1 MEKLILLMVI
11 FGTCCAAPQDL
22 SGKVFV
28 FPKETNTDCVVLMTP
43 KTRFNSVT
51 TCLRYQSDLSRTYGI
66 FSLATPTFNNDFLIY
81 KINAESHINL
91 HARGEN
97 AGFSS
102 LKLDANTWHSMCATW
117 DSYTGLAQ
125 LWVDGKATT
134 KKFVQTGAII
144 GAPIAIL
151 GQEQDTYGGGFD
163 AKQSFIGMITD
174 FHMWD
179 TVIPTCEIR
188 RYMEDKHFSPGNVFS
203 WKALDF
209 QVKGQ
214 VLMELVSEVM

>member
-28 FPKETNTDCVVLMTP
+28 FPKETNTDRVVLMTP

-51 TCLRYQSDLSRTYGI
+51 TCVRYQSDLSRTYGI
-66 FSLATPTFNNDFLIY
+66 FSLATTTFNNDFVIY
-81 KINAESHINL
+81 KSNAESDIELCSGWESRL
-91 HARGEN
+91 H
-97 AGFSS
+97 
-102 LKLDANTWHSMCATW
+102 
-117 DSYTGLAQ
+117 

-134 KKFVQTGAII
+134 KKFVQTGAIT

-151 GQEQDTYGGGFD
+151 GQEQDTYGGGFV

-188 RYMEDKHFSPGNVFS
+188 SYMEDKHFSPGNVFS

-214 VLMELVSEVM
+214 VLMELASEVM

>member
-66 FSLATPTFNNDFLIY
+66 FSLATPTFKNAFLIY
-81 KINAESHINL
+81 KINAESDIELN
-91 HARGEN
+91 ARDGK
-97 AGFSS
+97 AYFTS

-117 DSYTGLAQ
+117 DSSTGLAQ
-125 LWVDGKATT
+125 LWVDGKATI

-144 GAPIAIL
+144 TAPIAIL